1 MAIQDDIKAAKQNQ
15 QKIPVYVV
23 PDGYSGKASYG
34 NERVGLS
41 GPGAF
46 QFPGKNVYSPF
57 APGTKTLGGRQ
68 QDLYEQKFQEELRQ
82 NKLAE
87 AIAEQKR
94 ASGGSSGGSSRGYG
108 GGSIPKMSKTELK
121 AQYKEWLASLNDQ
134 YSYQDSQGKE
144 LWGQHND
151 PVAVALGAI
160 ENETNWLK
168 EMGLG
173 TADIDEL
180 KSYARNNLNT
190 AAKQGYDLR
199 LLKEPAKYDSG
210 INLSFK

>member
-1 MAIQDDIKAAKQNQ
+1 VGEMTQEKALAIKKAKQD
-15 QKIPVYVV
+15 IPVDVI
-23 PDGYSGKASYG
+23 PDTRGR
-34 NERVGLS
+34 ERINAVQNTPGLYQYAG
-41 GPGAF
+41 GPS
-46 QFPGKNVYSPF
+46 VYSTV

-87 AIAEQKR
+87 AIAAQKR
-94 ASGGSSGGSSRGYG
+94 LSGGGSGGSGGYG

-134 YSYQDSQGKE
+134 FPYQDSQGKE

-173 TADIDEL
+173 TADINEL